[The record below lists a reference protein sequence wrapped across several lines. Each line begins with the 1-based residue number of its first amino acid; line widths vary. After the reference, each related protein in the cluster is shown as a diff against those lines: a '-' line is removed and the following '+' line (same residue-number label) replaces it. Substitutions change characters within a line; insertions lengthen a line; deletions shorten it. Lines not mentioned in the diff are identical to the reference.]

1 MVDIMG
7 KKLNKDKIEQHL
19 MSHSY
24 KSSSNLNY
32 KCDECDFWGPNT
44 LTLEVLRKKCHSEN
58 ITCLCEYVAK
68 SIENLEM
75 HQFTCEVY
83 KCDECTNISK
93 TLKEVKDH
101 VNTVHKD
108 KFVWVHHIKSDR
120 KNSEYFDSKSYTPKD
135 LFKRPIQTNTK
146 MTS

>member
-24 KSSSNLNY
+24 KSSLNLNY

-44 LTLEVLRKKCHSEN
+44 LTMEVHMKKCHSEN
-58 ITCLCEYVAK
+58 ITCVLCEYVAK

-101 VNTVHKD
+101 VNTVQ
-108 KFVWVHHIKSDR
+108 SDR
-120 KNSEYFDSKSYTPKD
+120 KNSEYFDSKSHTPKD